1 VSGSYTSV
9 TDAIAAIER
18 PVAKPV
24 VQREVLLI
32 GNIGDLG
39 EKLLNRLLS
48 AGEYSH
54 VRVASRSPLRSAH
67 AKLIVEPMGEG
78 NPADWRWPAN
88 VRDVLCCISGKENWH
103 KRDQAY
109 VPVRPEDIK
118 VIAESARSA
127 GIERFLLVSP
137 MTAWQQLSAVDAA
150 AFGEVELALQQHGLP
165 ATVVLRPSQ
174 DDDPAHGA
182 TLMARFAA
190 GWVSVLK
197 GYLTPQSFQHLRS
210 DVIAKAAVHFL
221 AHAEP
226 GFRVVG
232 ARDIHA
238 WVHPEA
244 GPRRSI

>member
-1 VSGSYTSV
+1 MSVSV

-32 GNIGDLG
+32 GNVGDLG

-67 AKLIVEPMGEG
+67 AKLIVEPMGDGKPDE
-78 NPADWRWPAN
+78 WRWPAG
-88 VRDVLCCISGKENWH
+88 VEDVMCCISGKENWH

-109 VPVRPEDIK
+109 VPVRPEDVPAI
-118 VIAESARSA
+118 ARSA
-127 GIERFLLVSP
+127 QRAGIQRFLLVSP
-137 MTAWQQLSAVDAA
+137 MAAWQQLSAVDAA
-150 AFGEVELALQQHGLP
+150 AFGEVELSLQQHSLP
-165 ATVVLRPSQ
+165 STIVLRPSR
-174 DDDPAHGA
+174 DDEQQGGA
-182 TLMARFAA
+182 SLLARFAA
-190 GWVSVLK
+190 GWLSVLK

-210 DVIAKAAVHFL
+210 DLVAKAAVHFL
-221 AHAEP
+221 TQAEP

-238 WVHPEA
+238 WAHPDA
-244 GPRRSI
+244 GPRRGF